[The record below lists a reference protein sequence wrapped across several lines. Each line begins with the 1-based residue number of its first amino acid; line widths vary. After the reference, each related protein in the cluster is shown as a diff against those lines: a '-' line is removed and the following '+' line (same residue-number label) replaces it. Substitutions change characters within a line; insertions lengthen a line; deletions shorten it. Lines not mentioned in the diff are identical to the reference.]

1 MKSACVRFSSL
12 PVAPKALRRRITS
25 CAFAVCQLFVSIRGL
40 FLRLFPDSL
49 RLCFFVPLR
58 EILFASI
65 RSLSAIVRRQPDDG
79 GSLPGAYSA
88 RTPLCFLISSCETRS
103 KLR

>member
-79 GSLPGAYSA
+79 GCHCGSYLTGTSP
-88 RTPLCFLISSCETRS
+88 CFLKSSCQKPTE
-103 KLR
+103 